1 VKLERKEVYGFECL
15 IRVVKRNGEIL
26 SPSYLFEAARA
37 TDTLFFLDRSC
48 REVSIKTAA
57 VKGLKNHKIFI
68 YFLPTVIY
76 DPVFCLQNTIKWA
89 FQLEWSPENL
99 VFEVVETEN
108 IKDFEH
114 LNKILKYYR
123 KNGE

>member
-1 VKLERKEVYGFECL
+1 LKLLGQL
-15 IRVVKRNGEIL
+15 IR
-26 SPSYLFEAARA
+26 F
-37 TDTLFFLDRSC
+37 FFLDRSC
-48 REVSIKTAA
+48 REVSIKTAV
-57 VKGLKNHKIFI
+57 VKGFKNHKIFI
-68 YFLPTVIY
+68 NFLPTVIY
-76 DPVFCLQNTIKWA
+76 DPVFCLQNNIKWA